1 MRESRRS
8 FLRLGAAAALAGSG
22 VLPVRGAADASRLAL
37 VVGNNGYPFAPLRN
51 AINDAKAV
59 GALLERA
66 GFTVTLATDTTRDA
80 LREAAARFGAAARS
94 REAKQVFFYYA
105 GHGAQTD
112 WRNYLL
118 PVDARVG
125 SAADLPGQCLD
136 LGVLLKDLAQAREK
150 VFVLILDA
158 CRDNPFGASFRPAQK
173 GLSQFDAP
181 AGSLLAFSTA
191 PGSVAADGRGDNGL
205 YTENLVRE
213 LSAKGVRLE
222 DALKRVRLAVRVA
235 SKGAQVPW
243 ESTSLESDIFLFPTN
258 TQLSEAELEQ
268 EFERELVTW
277 NRIKGS
283 THPDDWIGYLRDYP
297 SGKFNEIAQN
307 RLGHLLR
314 ADEERR
320 RVVATAEAAAVVTV
334 TPAPASPAAAT
345 ISLPESSPATSPVA
359 ATAGESSVPA
369 SPETTPT
376 LSARTAPPDLAIRP
390 GLPVP
395 VLMRPWPNPA
405 SAGTYPNLRAYT
417 VGDRA
422 VYAVSDPIFGGKRPD
437 AIIRVTR
444 VDADLDRVEINDGRS
459 IFDSMG
465 NLIKTGDRLYDP
477 RQQVVP
483 AELQV
488 GRKWTTR
495 FRVSEGAQV
504 YESYL
509 DYHVVGREWVKVPA
523 GDFEAFKVEGTGFNR
538 TLGARLT
545 VRTWIVPGFNFP
557 LRSEAISQP
566 RKSVVRTGELRELVA
581 CRQMRWTVV

>member
-1 MRESRRS
+1 MRDSRRN

-22 VLPVRGAADASRLAL
+22 VLPARGAADASRLAL

-59 GALLERA
+59 GALLERS
-66 GFTVTLATDTTRDA
+66 GFAVTLATDTTRAA
-80 LREAAARFGAAARS
+80 LREAAATFGAAARS

-105 GHGAQTD
+105 GHGAQTE

-125 SAADLPGQCLD
+125 SADDLPGQCLD
-136 LGVLLKDLAQAREK
+136 LGVLLKDLAQARDK

-222 DALKRVRLAVRVA
+222 DALKRVRLAVRLA

-258 TQLSEAELEQ
+258 IERSEAELEQ
-268 EFERELVTW
+268 DFERELVTW

-283 THPDDWIGYLRDYP
+283 TQPEDWIGYLRDYP

-307 RLGHLLR
+307 RLVHLLR

-320 RVVATAEAAAVVTV
+320 RVAAAAEAAVAVTA
-334 TPAPASPAAAT
+334 TPASG
-345 ISLPESSPATSPVA
+345 SPATSPDA
-359 ATAGESSVPA
+359 ATAGESSVLA
-369 SPETTPT
+369 TSQGTQTH
-376 LSARTAPPDLAIRP
+376 SARTAEPDLAIRP

-405 SAGTYPNLRAYT
+405 SAGTYPNLRTYT

-422 VYAVSDPIFGGKRPD
+422 VYAVSDPIFGGKRPGV
-437 AIIRVTR
+437 AIRVTR
-444 VDADLDRVEINDGRS
+444 VDADTDRVEVNDGRS
-459 IFDSMG
+459 IFDTMG
-465 NLIKTGDRLYDP
+465 NLIKTGDLLYDP

-495 FRVSEGAQV
+495 FRVSEGMRV
-504 YESYL
+504 YESFL
-509 DYHVVGREWVKVPA
+509 DYQVVGREWVKVPA
-523 GDFEAFKVEGTGFNR
+523 GDFEAFKVEGSGFNR
-538 TLGARLT
+538 TLGTRLT

-557 LRSEAISQP
+557 LRSETIRQP
-566 RKSVVRTGELRELVA
+566 RNSVVREGELRELVA
-581 CRQMRWTVV
+581 CRQMRWTVA